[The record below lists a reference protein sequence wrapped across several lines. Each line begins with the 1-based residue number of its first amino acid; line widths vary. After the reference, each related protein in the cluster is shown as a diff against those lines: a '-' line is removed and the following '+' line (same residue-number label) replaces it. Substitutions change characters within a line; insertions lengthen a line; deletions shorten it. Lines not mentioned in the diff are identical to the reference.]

1 MINVPNG
8 IIKVCKGILLIDQV
22 LYAALA
28 YETRAEVIGEATC
41 IKAVVTLGTR
51 NF

>member
-1 MINVPNG
+1 MSDKCSKWNY
-8 IIKVCKGILLIDQV
+8 KGVQGNSADQV

-28 YETRAEVIGEATC
+28 YETRAEVIGEPTYL
-41 IKAVVTLGTR
+41 KAVVTLGTR